1 MPQYSS
7 TGLASDIAISI
18 EDDFNEN
25 DAVVE
30 RVCVSVGIIIEND
43 VSGIHINAG
52 KQHLYA
58 HALIL
63 YNKAIRYEST
73 ETDFIVPAPVI
84 EYTAFA
90 FNTKFAN
97 C

>member
-7 TGLASDIAISI
+7 TTPADTAISI

-25 DAVVE
+25 DAFVE
-30 RVCVSVGIIIEND
+30 TLCVSLDIEIEND

-52 KQHLYA
+52 NQYLYA
-58 HALIL
+58 PALIL

-73 ETDFIVPAPVI
+73 ETDFFDPAPVI

>member
-7 TGLASDIAISI
+7 TVPDDTDISI
-18 EDDFNEN
+18 EDDFNEK
-25 DAVVE
+25 DVLVE
-30 RVCVSVGIIIEND
+30 LVCISLVITIEND
-43 VSGIHINAG
+43 VFGIHISAG
-52 KQHLYA
+52 SQHLYIP
-58 HALIL
+58 ALIL

-73 ETDFIVPAPVI
+73 ETDFVVPAPVI